1 MKLSI
6 IPISLVMMILV
17 VTSIALAESPSSNT
31 VVSFDQPENFLDF
44 RSRTVLT
51 KIDRDRL
58 MAELDKQIQRTVKRI
73 LPDGQAMHINF
84 TNIDMAGYIYPNAN
98 ETRTVRQ
105 DADKSLLVFDYT
117 IFDADGKSIK
127 TGKER
132 LINQH
137 FKLMSHESKRYERS
151 SFKYE
156 MVMFSRWLKKITKTL

>member
-1 MKLSI
+1 
-6 IPISLVMMILV
+6 
-17 VTSIALAESPSSNT
+17 VTTSTVLAEASTSNT
-31 VVSFDQPENFLDF
+31 EVSFDQPEKFLDF

-58 MAELDKQIQRTVKRI
+58 IAELEKQIQRTVKRI
-73 LPDGQAMHINF
+73 LADGQSMHINF
-84 TNIDMAGYIYPNAN
+84 TNIDMAGYIYSNAN
-98 ETRTVRQ
+98 EIRTVRQ

-117 IFDADGKSIK
+117 IFDTDGESIK
-127 TGKER
+127 NGQER

-156 MVMFSRWLKKITKTL
+156 MVMFSRWLKKVSTTL